1 MNFIQQTSGRD
12 RLKITPGPNR
22 LASVV
27 SSVIKLAILRARLV
41 WYIYNCPEGSYRT
54 DTERMS
60 KILLVEDDQDLSDMI
75 SGWLKSERYTV
86 EVAYDGDIA
95 REILKISSFDVV
107 VLDWDLPG
115 CSGIEIL
122 REFRANGGSTPVIML
137 TGKSTITD
145 KETGLDIGADDYLT
159 KPFNIK
165 ELGARVKALLRRP
178 TLMNSSVL
186 RAGDIELDSSK
197 HRILRGGQEVHLLPR
212 DFALLE
218 FLLRHKDQ
226 VFSAEALIARVW
238 ESDSDASPEGLRTA
252 IKRIRK
258 KIDDGTEDDQSLIEN
273 IPRVGYRL
281 RSSR

>member
-1 MNFIQQTSGRD
+1 
-12 RLKITPGPNR
+12 
-22 LASVV
+22 
-27 SSVIKLAILRARLV
+27 
-41 WYIYNCPEGSYRT
+41 
-54 DTERMS
+54 MS

-75 SGWLKSERYTV
+75 AGWLKSERYTV

-115 CSGIEIL
+115 CTGIEIL
-122 REFRANGGSTPVIML
+122 REFRENGGSTPVIML

-186 RAGDIELDSSK
+186 KAGDIELDSSK